1 MSLLALTE
9 NERAEAGREL
19 VALLDDYERSIPA
32 RPIVPPTDR
41 DALLGLLDDPFAESG
56 VGVTRLFEDIKERV
70 LPNSTTIAHPRFLA
84 YVTGPPNGIAP
95 YVEAIAAAINQNC
108 NFAQLS
114 PAASVIEQSVVRWLA
129 GLFGWG
135 GQSGGI
141 ITDGGSM
148 ATLNALT
155 TALHA
160 HCPDFRARGLQ
171 AQQAPLVLYTSEQ
184 AHRSVDKAAAI
195 LGLGLGNVRAIPTD
209 SDFRMRADV
218 LRQVVEDDLAAGLRP
233 FCVVATSGTVAT
245 GAIDPIDEIADICAD
260 HGLWLHIDGAYGGLF
275 VLSERVR
282 AALAAC
288 TRADSISVD
297 PHKLLFAPM
306 EAGCLIVRDRRR
318 LADAFSFSSSYLTVA
333 DDPLMVDYMDYGP
346 QLSRSFKAF
355 KVWGALRAFGVGA
368 FRGAIDEN
376 LDLARYFAERVT
388 ASPVMELMA
397 PVTLT
402 AVCLRLTTIDGS
414 AHDTV
419 LRKLNAEG
427 TALLGPIRLNGR
439 DGIRACVT
447 NYRTTKAD
455 IDLIV
460 DRLADLARSYG

>member
-1 MSLLALTE
+1 MSLTLTDP
-9 NERAEAGREL
+9 ERADAGREL
-19 VALLDDYERSIPA
+19 VALLDSYERSIPA
-32 RPIVPPTDR
+32 RPIVPALDR
-41 DALLGLLDDPFAESG
+41 DVLLGLREDPFPEQG
-56 VGVTRLFEDIKERV
+56 VGVARLLRDIRDKV
-70 LPNSTTIAHPRFLA
+70 LPNSTTIAHPRNLA
-84 YVTGPPNGIAP
+84 YVLGPPNGIAP

-108 NFAQLS
+108 NFSQLS

-135 GQSGGI
+135 TGAGGL

-155 TALHA
+155 TALHD
-160 HCPDFRARGLQ
+160 HCPDFRATGLQ
-171 AQQAPLVLYTSEQ
+171 AGRPALVLYTSRE
-184 AHRSVDKAAAI
+184 AHRSVQKAAAI
-195 LGLGLGNVRAIPTD
+195 LGLGVDNVRSIATD
-209 SDFRMRADV
+209 ADFRLRADV
-218 LRQVVEDDLAAGLRP
+218 LRQTVEADRVAGLRP

-245 GAIDPIDEIADICAD
+245 GAIDPVDEIADICAD

-282 AALAAC
+282 GSLAAC

-297 PHKLLFAPM
+297 PHKLLFAPL
-306 EAGCLIVRDRRR
+306 EAGCLLVRDRRK
-318 LADAFSFSSSYLTVA
+318 LADAYSFKSSYLPDG
-333 DDPLMVDYMDYGP
+333 DDSLMIDYMDYGP
-346 QLSRSFKAF
+346 QLSRGFKAF

-368 FRGAIDEN
+368 FRSAVDDN
-376 LDLARYFAERVT
+376 LDLARYFAERVS

-402 AVCLRLTTIDGS
+402 AVCLRITTITES
-414 AHDTV
+414 AHDDV
-419 LRKLNAEG
+419 LSTLSAEG
-427 TALLGPIRLNGR
+427 TALLGPVTLDGR

-455 IDLIV
+455 IDLVV
-460 DRLADLARSYG
+460 DRLTGIAMSRR